1 MNEPNQ
7 TTGLPDLSH
16 QPTKADTGRPHSHLG
31 RTILVVLITM
41 ALTFT
46 LTVSGGV
53 FVLLQAGVS
62 LLPGQNDQSLGIQ
75 FGGDE
80 ETRTALN
87 KLRSVYD
94 TLDKNYYKDLTD
106 AEMLAAMTSGLVNEM
121 DSPYTMYLDAE
132 QTQQIAESMSGNY
145 VGIGAIVAFNTAMQ
159 VEITEVIEDSPAEE
173 ADLRAGDIFIAV
185 DGESVEMIQDITQL
199 AILVRGTEGTLV
211 ELEMYRPSANR
222 QFKIQVERRSITS
235 ASVSHRMLD
244 PEIGYVRI
252 SEFSTG
258 VADLFIRA
266 VEDLKSQGARHIVF
280 DLRNNSGGLANEVIA
295 MLDYVL
301 PKTEIARIEGRQD
314 GKLFTQEWTSDAS
327 MGVPADMRYAILIN
341 EFSASASELFTGC
354 LRDLDLAEVIGIQSF
369 GKGSGTL
376 TFNLA
381 DGSSVNVTNFL
392 YYLPGGSSIEG
403 VGLEPDRIV
412 ELPEQAAG
420 KSIPQLTAEED
431 TQLAAAVTYLESLPG
446 DAS

>member
-266 VEDLKSQGARHIVF
+266 VEDLKAQGARHIVF

-314 GKLFTQEWTSDAS
+314 GKPFTQEWTSDAS

>member
-1 MNEPNQ
+1 MNQPNQ
-7 TTGLPDLSH
+7 TTGLPDVSP
-16 QPTKADTGRPHSHLG
+16 QPSRTDSGKPHSQLG
-31 RTILVVLITM
+31 RTILIILITM

-53 FVLLQAGVS
+53 FALMRAGVP
-62 LLPGQNDQSLGIQ
+62 LLPAPNAQSLGIQ
-75 FGGDE
+75 FASDE
-80 ETRTALN
+80 ETRAALD
-87 KLRSVYD
+87 KFRSVYN

-132 QTQQIAESMSGNY
+132 QTQQIAQSMSGNY
-145 VGIGAIVAFNTAMQ
+145 VGIGAIVAFNTALQ
-159 VEITEVIEDSPAEE
+159 VEITEVIADSPAEK

-185 DGESVEMIQDITQL
+185 DGESVEMIRDITQL
-199 AILVRGTEGTLV
+199 AVLVRGEEGTMV
-211 ELEMYRPSANR
+211 ELEMYRPSANNR
-222 QFKIQVERRSITS
+222 FKIQVERRSITS
-235 ASVSHRMLD
+235 ASVSHRMIN
-244 PEIGYVRI
+244 PETGYVRI

-266 VEDLKSQGARHIVF
+266 IEDLKAQGARHIVF

-295 MLDYVL
+295 MLDYLL

-314 GKLFTQEWTSDAS
+314 GKPFTQEWTSDAS

-354 LRDLDLAEVIGIQSF
+354 LRDLDLAEIIGIQSY

-381 DGSSVNVTNFL
+381 DGSSINVTNFL

-403 VGLEPDRIV
+403 IGLEPDQIV

-420 KSIPQLTAEED
+420 KSIPQLTAAED
-431 TQLAAAVTYLESLPG
+431 TQLAAAVSYLETLTGGVS
-446 DAS
+446 

>member
-1 MNEPNQ
+1 MTDHNP
-7 TTGLPDLSH
+7 LSGSPV
-16 QPTKADTGRPHSHLG
+16 QPHPATSSNPVRAHGHLG
-31 RTILVVLITM
+31 RTILVILVTM
-41 ALTFT
+41 ALTFA
-46 LTVSGGV
+46 LTVGAGV

-62 LLPGQNDQSLGIQ
+62 LLPGSPSQSLGIQ
-75 FGGDE
+75 FATDE
-80 ETRTALN
+80 STQAALA
-87 KLRSVYD
+87 KFRSVYD
-94 TLDKNYYKDLTD
+94 TLDKNYYKDLSD

-132 QTQQIAESMSGNY
+132 QTQQIADSMSGNY
-145 VGIGAIVAFNTAMQ
+145 VGIGAIVSFNAASQ
-159 VEITEVIEDSPAEE
+159 VEITEVVEDSPAEA

-185 DGESVEMIQDITQL
+185 NGQSVERIQDVNQL
-199 AILVRGTEGTLV
+199 AILVRGEAGTEV
-211 ELEMYRPSANR
+211 ELEMFRPSASR
-222 QFKIQVERRSITS
+222 RFTIKVERRSITT

-244 PEIGYVRI
+244 PQTGYVRI

-266 VEDLKSQGARHIVF
+266 VEDLKAQGARHIVF
-280 DLRNNSGGLANEVIA
+280 DLRNNSGGLANEVID
-295 MLDYVL
+295 MLDYLL
-301 PKTEIARIEGRQD
+301 PKTTIARIEGRQD
-314 GKLFTQEWTSDAS
+314 GKAFAQEWTSAAS

-354 LRDLDLAEVIGIQSF
+354 LRDLDLAEVIGTQSF

-403 VGLEPDRIV
+403 VGLVPDETV

-420 KSIPQLTAEED
+420 KSIPQLTAEDD
-431 TQLAAAVTYLESLPG
+431 TQLAAAVSYLKTLAGSG
-446 DAS
+446 S

>member
-132 QTQQIAESMSGNY
+132 QTQQITESMSGNY

-266 VEDLKSQGARHIVF
+266 VEDLKAQGARHIVF

-431 TQLAAAVTYLESLPG
+431 TQLASAVTYLESLPG

>member
-1 MNEPNQ
+1 MNHPEQ
-7 TTGLPDLSH
+7 TSGLPDVTNPPIRSGSAR
-16 QPTKADTGRPHSHLG
+16 QPGHLG
-31 RTILVVLITM
+31 RTILVILVTM

-46 LTVSGGV
+46 LTVSGGI
-53 FVLLQAGVS
+53 FVLMQAGVS
-62 LLPGQNDQSLGIQ
+62 LLPSGNTGSLGIQ
-75 FGGDE
+75 FAGDE
-80 ETRTALN
+80 ETQAALD
-87 KLRSVYD
+87 KFRSVYN
-94 TLDKNYYKDLTD
+94 TLDKNYYKELTD

-145 VGIGAIVAFNTAMQ
+145 VGIGAIVAFNTALQ
-159 VEITEVIEDSPAEE
+159 IEITEVIEDSPAEA

-199 AILVRGTEGTLV
+199 AILVRGEEGTRV
-211 ELEMYRPSANR
+211 ELEMYRPSANQR
-222 QFKIQVERRSITS
+222 FTIQVERRSITS

-244 PEIGYVRI
+244 PTTGYVRI

-258 VADLFIRA
+258 VADLFIHA
-266 VEDLKSQGARHIVF
+266 VDDLQAQGALHLVF

-295 MLDYVL
+295 MLDYLL

-314 GKLFTQEWTSDAS
+314 GKAFTQEWTSDAS
-327 MGVPADMRYAILIN
+327 MGVPGDMRYAILIN

-403 VGLEPDRIV
+403 IGLEPDQTV
-412 ELPEQAAG
+412 DLPEQAEG
-420 KSIPQLTAEED
+420 KSIPQLAPEED
-431 TQLAAAVTYLESLPG
+431 TQLAAAVSYLESLPG
-446 DAS
+446 NVS